1 MGVGSTV
8 YGVPLAQDAVLL
20 DTGLD
25 LTLGPHT
32 SAGVSYFCQFDD
44 RVTDNAVKGRFT
56 CLF

>member
-1 MGVGSTV
+1 VC
-8 YGVPLAQDAVLL
+8 GVPLAQDAVLL

-32 SAGVSYFCQFDD
+32 SAGVSYSCQFGD

-56 CLF
+56 WLF